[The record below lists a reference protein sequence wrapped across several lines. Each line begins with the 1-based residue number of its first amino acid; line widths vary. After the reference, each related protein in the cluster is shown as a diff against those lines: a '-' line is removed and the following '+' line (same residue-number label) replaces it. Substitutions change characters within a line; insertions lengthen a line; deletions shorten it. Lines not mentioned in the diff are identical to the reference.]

1 MLSKTFLTDTTK
13 SMLNSKYIQ
22 INLSDLIQIRGEDY
36 VKNLLSSFS
45 CELNKDV
52 ETFLKTHAIEFSK
65 RGFAKTHL
73 VFWQSDTGE
82 ELELVGYYAL
92 AQKTFT
98 VAKTSVS
105 KSTYKH
111 LSQFGMYD
119 TSLQKNI
126 ISALLIGQIGKNYT
140 TGNDTLITGDEL
152 LQLALDKV
160 ASIQNESGGRYTYLE
175 CEDIPKLKS
184 FYERNGFIEFG
195 KRQLDFDETNLQGH
209 YLIQYLKK
217 L

>member
-1 MLSKTFLTDTTK
+1 MID
-13 SMLNSKYIQ
+13 SKYIQ
-22 INLSDLIQIRGEDY
+22 INLSDLIEFRGEDY

-45 CELNKDV
+45 CKLNKDV
-52 ETFLKTHAIEFSK
+52 ENFLKTNAIVFSK

-73 VFWQSDTGE
+73 VFWQSDTGDE
-82 ELELVGYYAL
+82 VELVGYYAI
-92 AQKTFT
+92 AQKSFT
-98 VAKTSVS
+98 VSKSSVS

-111 LSQFGMYD
+111 LSQYGMYD
-119 TSLQKNI
+119 STLQKNI

-140 TGNDTLITGDEL
+140 DGNDTLITGDEL

-160 ASIQNESGGRYTYLE
+160 SSIQNESGGRYTYLE
-175 CEDIPKLKS
+175 CEDIPELKT
-184 FYERNGFIEFG
+184 FYERNGFTEFG
-195 KRQLDFDETNLQGH
+195 KRQLESDETNLKGH